1 MNNGLILFHN
11 EGIRYLLRDKKKI
24 RDWIQKTILSEKKE
38 LGHINY
44 IFADDEYLHDLNVR
58 FLKHYTLTDIITFDN
73 SEDDSEI
80 SGDIFISIERVK
92 ENSKIFNTSF
102 IKELHRVLIHGVLHL
117 IGYADKSK
125 EQAIIMRQKEDY
137 YLSLTPHL
145 F

>member
-1 MNNGLILFHN
+1 MSDGLILFHT
-11 EGIRYLLRDKKKI
+11 EGIKYLLRDKKKI
-24 RDWIQKTILSEKKE
+24 REWIQNSILSEKKE

-44 IFADDEYLHDLNVR
+44 IFSDDENLHDLNVQ
-58 FLKHYTLTDIITFDN
+58 FLKHDTLTDIITFDN

-92 ENSKIFNTSF
+92 ENSKNFSTPF
-102 IKELHRVLIHGVLHL
+102 IRELHRVIIHGVLHL

-137 YLSLTPHL
+137 YLSLAPHL
-145 F
+145 L

>member
-1 MNNGLILFHN
+1 M
-11 EGIRYLLRDKKKI
+11 
-24 RDWIQKTILSEKKE
+24 TIL
-38 LGHINY
+38 
-44 IFADDEYLHDLNVR
+44 
-58 FLKHYTLTDIITFDN
+58 
-73 SEDDSEI
+73 EDDSEI